1 MLIAHISICLD
12 CFLFC
17 LRIFSLLCFF
27 FFNVNCI
34 TVFHII
40 VTFQMYT
47 FYYFFFHRELATTV
61 LTLRFYHHSLPCPLQ
76 ISWICS
82 ICDRPAPFPLPDH
95 DRNFRETSLPLNN
108 LCDSKIFVNT
118 CFFFVVKHTH
128 LIQLYVLYMQYACI

>member
-27 FFNVNCI
+27 FFKCELYNSISHHCNISDVYI
-34 TVFHII
+34 LF
-40 VTFQMYT
+40 
-47 FYYFFFHRELATTV
+47 FFFHRELATTV

-95 DRNFRETSLPLNN
+95 DRNFRETPLPLNN